1 MSLALAAMLRRSER
15 AYRELAIT
23 SSLGR
28 RVTPRPE
35 VLARSLATWYALIE
49 AVETSNDRMLTEI
62 ASEVGRFQSD
72 QRLPYADA
80 VSRALDASN
89 QIELAVVQSL
99 EGRVAPDLMAELG
112 ELRTRV
118 LTAIIDGYYSGPPAN
133 GAPAPAPPNNGLAG
147 SVAGSGARYDE
158 INLARGEAL
167 PAEGDIPCV
176 YFIVA
181 GMVRLFSGTAA
192 GRSITVSLLG
202 AGEAF
207 LLDSAQ
213 PVGVRADALRPARIV
228 SVPVAEIPTMLK
240 GAPIAGAA
248 MLAHLAKRLED
259 SQAVIA
265 GLLYGAADLR
275 VARSLLTLAR
285 GCGVRLATKSG
296 ERGSLEV
303 EISHREL
310 ADLAGVNR
318 VTVTRKMRELANLGI
333 VRLVRQYRKVVI
345 LDEER
350 LQRLAAE

>member
-1 MSLALAAMLRRSER
+1 MLRRSER

-62 ASEVGRFQSD
+62 ASEVGRFQSG
-72 QRLPYADA
+72 QHIPYSDA
-80 VSRALDASN
+80 VSRALDATN

-99 EGRVAPDLMAELG
+99 EGRVSPELMAELG
-112 ELRTRV
+112 DLRTRV
-118 LTAIIDGYYSGPPAN
+118 LTAIIDGYFSGPPAN
-133 GAPAPAPPNNGLAG
+133 GVPSSAPDDGLAG
-147 SVAGSGARYDE
+147 SVAGSGVRYDE
-158 INLARGEAL
+158 LNLARGEPV
-167 PAEGDIPCV
+167 PAEGAVQCV

-181 GMVRLFSGTAA
+181 GMIRLFSGTAS

-207 LLDSAQ
+207 LLDSARR
-213 PVGVRADALRPARIV
+213 VGVRADALRPARLV
-228 SVPVAEIPTMLK
+228 RVPVSEIPTMLK
-240 GAPIAGAA
+240 GAPIAGTA
-248 MLAHLAKRLED
+248 MLTHLAKRLED

-265 GLLYGAADLR
+265 GLLYDAADLR

-285 GCGVRLATKSG
+285 GCGVRLAPQGG
-296 ERGSLEV
+296 ERGPIEV

-333 VRLVRQYRKVVI
+333 LRLVRQYRKVVI

-350 LQRLAAE
+350 LQRLAGE